1 MQDNTYEDNSASP
14 HKIYIDI
21 RKLEEKIP
29 VVYSGHDGMMSS
41 RDVRMALR
49 IAIANTSDDVVEVV
63 RCKDCEFRSVSIDPA
78 TTESVKVCGCIGRSP
93 VQSSQVADNDY
104 CSHGKRRKSFE
115 RR

>member
-1 MQDNTYEDNSASP
+1 MQDSTYEENSASP
-14 HKIYIDI
+14 RKIYIDI

-41 RDVRMALR
+41 HDVRMAIK

-63 RCKDCEFRSVSIDPA
+63 RCKDCEFRSVSIDPETA
-78 TTESVKVCGCIGRSP
+78 ESIKVCGRIGHTP
-93 VQSSQVADNDY
+93 VQSSQVADSDY

>member
-1 MQDNTYEDNSASP
+1 MQDSTYEENGASP

-29 VVYSGHDGMMSS
+29 VVYSGHDGMMLS
-41 RDVRMALR
+41 RDVRMALK

-78 TTESVKVCGCIGRSP
+78 TAESVKVCGRIGRSP
-93 VQSSQVADNDY
+93 VQSSQVADSDY
-104 CSHGKRRKSFE
+104 CSRGKRRKSFE
-115 RR
+115 GR